1 MKAPTTLVVYL
12 SASCLALAVVTTQGQ
27 SQPHPPPAEAL
38 AGFDNQTNGFVGQ
51 DQFVIARA
59 AFEQRD
65 GIGEGLGPVYNAQ
78 SCAECHQTP
87 VTGAI
92 SQITELRAGHY
103 DAPSDTFTDHPGGSL
118 IHSRATDASIIEQLW
133 PGYESRSF
141 RTSLNTLGDGY
152 VEAVDDNTFRSISQD
167 QPPGMQGQIVMT
179 TVLEARNGN
188 RRRVGRFGWKD
199 QHASLLSFSADA
211 YLNEVGVTS
220 PLAPTENTSNGRS
233 ITAYDPVPDPE
244 DNGEDIELFA
254 EFMRASKAPPRDLA
268 LAATRDA
275 QDGEVAFDEIGCS
288 TCHVK
293 SMTTAPAG
301 TSFAGGIFVVPAAL
315 GNKIFH
321 PFGDFLLHDVGTGDG
336 IVQNG
341 DPETRNKV
349 RTAPL
354 WGLRTHN
361 RFMHDGESLTVNA
374 AILRHACEAADVIR
388 RYRDLSDARKLQL
401 LTFLASL

>member
-1 MKAPTTLVVYL
+1 MKAPSTVVVYL

-27 SQPHPPPAEAL
+27 SQPHTPPTEAL

-51 DQFVIARA
+51 DQFEIARA
-59 AFEQRD
+59 AFEERD
-65 GIGEGLGPVYNAQ
+65 GIGQGLGPVYNAQ
-78 SCAECHQTP
+78 SCAECHESP

-103 DAPSDTFTDHPGGSL
+103 DAASDTFTDHPGGSL
-118 IHSRATDASIIEQLW
+118 IHSRAIDASIIEQLM

-152 VEAVDDNTFRSISQD
+152 VEAVDDNTFRSISQN
-167 QPPGMQGQIVMT
+167 QPPSMQGQIVMT

-188 RRRVGRFGWKD
+188 RRRVGRFGWKS
-199 QHASLLSFSADA
+199 QHGSLLSFAADA
-211 YLNEVGVTS
+211 YLNEVGITS

-233 ITAYDPVPDPE
+233 IAAYDPMPDPE

-254 EFMRASKAPPRDLA
+254 QFMRASKAPPRDLV
-268 LAATRDA
+268 LAATNDA

-293 SMTTAPAG
+293 SLTTAPVG
-301 TSFAGGIFVVPAAL
+301 TSFAGGTFVVPEAL

-321 PFGDFLLHDVGTGDG
+321 PFGDYLLHDVGTGDG

-374 AILRHACEAADVIR
+374 AILRHAGEAAEVVQ
-388 RYRDLSDARKLQL
+388 RYRNLPDARKLQL